1 MAWGW
6 MALISVPNGKMAIDA
21 AAALAMPVAGRA
33 VDST

>member
-1 MAWGW
+1 MAWSW
-6 MALISVPNGKMAIDA
+6 TALSSVPRGKMAIDA